1 MDVTRGGVCVK
12 AEEHPSYKEEKNKLE
27 ETKLWLDERI
37 TSLSKEYEEI
47 NEKLLKTRK
56 EVKSVFDERLILQNQ
71 LKSSTEKNLKR
82 YKESKNR
89 PYFGRVDFLEDG
101 EKDLK
106 KIYIGKFGLSSD
118 NSDEPVVVD
127 WRAPIADIYYSGES
141 GNASYISPAGEVS
154 GEIMLKRRY
163 DIDEGK
169 LINIFDEKLKEMI
182 LQDEFLT
189 SALEKSVDNRLKDI
203 VATIQKEQNDIIR
216 APKENALIIQGVAGS
231 GKTTIALHRMAYL
244 IYQQQ
249 RHNGDGGHYM
259 VIAPNKLFLNYI
271 SDILPD
277 LGADDVVQTTFED
290 YAIKIIGSKVKL
302 RDDNDKISH
311 LLSDKSLQEKRN
323 LIMVSKFKSS
333 ILFKKIID
341 NYLTLIL
348 REYVP
353 DTDLMM
359 DGKVLI
365 CSKELKELFLNN
377 NVHLPLLKRKSKFAD
392 YLKSRIN
399 KQKSMFIDEIEK
411 RYAQKIQEIKDKM
424 EDGDERRKKIIE
436 LYDMRDE
443 EIKKIP
449 DKINDILKKYFDT
462 WKELKTIDVY
472 KRLFDVNMI
481 KKLSGNKL
489 ENDKI
494 EYICNYSNEI
504 LNNNEIE
511 NEDLAPLIYIDK
523 FLNGLE
529 DYGKYSHIVVDEAQ
543 DFSEFKLLILKEL
556 AIGDSMT
563 IVGDMAQGIYS
574 YRGIRSWKDAADRIF
589 GGKCS
594 FKILKKSYRSTV
606 EIMEFANKIMEKSKN
621 RDVQMSEP
629 ILRHGSVPE
638 VIRRKDLKEIIDDI
652 ANILENT
659 GGYTTAII
667 CKTQDFAETV
677 YKKLKRQ
684 VGDIVLINEKTEV
697 YKGKK
702 IVIPSY
708 LSKGLEFDSVIIPD
722 ANTYGNT
729 ELELKLF
736 YVAVTRPLHML
747 KIYYTDTG
755 TVLLSISS

>member
-1 MDVTRGGVCVK
+1 MK

-37 TSLSKEYEEI
+37 ESLCKEYEEI

-56 EVKSVFDERLILQNQ
+56 DVKSVFDERLILQNQ
-71 LKSSTEKNLKR
+71 IKNTIEKSLKR

-101 EKDLK
+101 EKDLR
-106 KIYIGKFGLSSD
+106 KIYIGKFGLNSD
-118 NSDEPVVVD
+118 NTDEPVVVD

-141 GNASYISPAGEVS
+141 GKASYISPAGEVS
-154 GEIMLKRRY
+154 GEIKLKRRY

-203 VATIQKEQNDIIR
+203 VATIQKEQNEIIR
-216 APKENALIIQGVAGS
+216 APKDNALIIQGVAGS

-249 RHNGDGGHYM
+249 RYSDAGGQYL

-302 RDDNDKISH
+302 RDNNNKISF
-311 LLSDKSLQEKRN
+311 LLSDSSIQEKKN
-323 LIMVSKFKSS
+323 LIMVSKFKGST
-333 ILFKKIID
+333 LFKKIID

-348 REYVP
+348 KEYVP
-353 DTDLMM
+353 DSDLMM

-365 CSKELKELFLNN
+365 YSKELKELFLNN
-377 NVHLPLLKRKSKFAD
+377 NVHLPLLKRKNKFAD
-392 YLKSRIN
+392 YLKNRIN
-399 KQKSMFIDEIEK
+399 SRKSIFSDEIDT

-449 DKINDILKKYFDT
+449 DKINDILKEYFET

-489 ENDKI
+489 EDDRI
-494 EYICNYSNEI
+494 EYICKYSNEI

-511 NEDLAPLIYIDK
+511 NEDLAPLIYIDM

-529 DYGKYSHIVVDEAQ
+529 DYEKYSHIVVDEAQ

-556 AIGDSMT
+556 AIGGSMT

-574 YRGIRSWKDAADRIF
+574 YRGIKSWDDTAVRIF
-589 GGKCS
+589 GGKCT

-606 EIMEFANKIMEKSKN
+606 EIMEFANKIMKKSKN

-629 ILRHGSVPE
+629 ILRHGIVPE
-638 VIRRKDLKEIIDDI
+638 VICRKDLNEILDDI
-652 ANILENT
+652 ASDLENT

-667 CKTQDFAETV
+667 CRTQDFAETV

-747 KIYYTDTG
+747 KVYYTG
-755 TVLLSISS
+755 EMPEILK